1 MCNVGGGDRGGSI
14 CWQVLA
20 DQVLESASLPRKW
33 RCALEAGAGGW
44 ITVSLE
50 LDFNLA
56 RLHLKQNKDSP
67 KNGN

>member
-1 MCNVGGGDRGGSI
+1 MHSRGWG
-14 CWQVLA
+14 
-20 DQVLESASLPRKW
+20 R
-33 RCALEAGAGGW
+33 RM

-67 KNGN
+67 KKW